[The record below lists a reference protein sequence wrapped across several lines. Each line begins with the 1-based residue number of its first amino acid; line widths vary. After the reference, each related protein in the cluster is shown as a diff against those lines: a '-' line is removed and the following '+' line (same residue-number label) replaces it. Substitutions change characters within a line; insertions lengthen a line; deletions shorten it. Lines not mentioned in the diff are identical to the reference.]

1 MEVRSVNDI
10 VRSHFVNPK
19 NIGKI
24 KKPTNT
30 SKYKSGF
37 CGDTVEVYAIIE
49 DSVITDIKYNVF
61 GCYAAIAASSIIS
74 EKIKGCNIDTLTN
87 MTCEDVEQM
96 MGGVEEEKIN
106 CVNTAL
112 TAFKGICK

>member
-1 MEVRSVNDI
+1 MNDI

-49 DSVITDIKYNVF
+49 DSVITDIKYNYF
-61 GCYAAIAASSIIS
+61 
-74 EKIKGCNIDTLTN
+74 
-87 MTCEDVEQM
+87 
-96 MGGVEEEKIN
+96 
-106 CVNTAL
+106 
-112 TAFKGICK
+112 

>member
-1 MEVRSVNDI
+1 MNDI

-24 KKPTNT
+24 KKPTHT

-37 CGDTVEVYAIIE
+37 CGDTVEVYATIE

-61 GCYAAIAASSIIS
+61 GCYAAIAASSVIS
-74 EKIKGCNIDTLTN
+74 EKIKGCNVDVLAE
-87 MTCEDVEQM
+87 MTYEDVEQM
-96 MGGVEEEKIN
+96 LGEVEEEKIN

-112 TAFKGICK
+112 TAFKGICKS